1 MNDIQGGVMAPVTQD
16 QSELYARL
24 AQVIGEK
31 KDLRNP
37 LIEIL
42 RIAQEIFGYLPVE
55 VQEFI
60 ADQMQIP
67 ASKIY
72 GVVTFYNFFSMKP
85 RGKYMLNVCTGTACF
100 VKGAPRLIQMLSEQL
115 GVGMGET
122 TSDGLFT
129 MSAVRCVGACS
140 LAPVFVIGEDTFGR
154 IDSKDKIKEILSRY
168 E

>member
-1 MNDIQGGVMAPVTQD
+1 MAAIAQD
-16 QSELYARL
+16 TNRLYERL
-24 AQVIGEK
+24 AEAIEEK

-42 RIAQEIFGYLPVE
+42 RLAQEIFGYLPIE
-55 VQEFI
+55 VQEFV
-60 ADQMQIP
+60 AEKMNIP

-72 GVVTFYNFFSMKP
+72 GVVTFYNFFSMTP
-85 RGKYMLNVCTGTACF
+85 RGKYTLNVCTGTACF
-100 VKGAPRLIQMLSEQL
+100 VKGAPRLIQMLSDELQ
-115 GVGMGET
+115 VEMGGT
-122 TSDGLFT
+122 TKDGLFT

>member
-1 MNDIQGGVMAPVTQD
+1 MAAIAQD
-16 QSELYARL
+16 TNRLYDRL
-24 AQVIGEK
+24 AEAIEEK

-42 RIAQEIFGYLPVE
+42 RIAQEIFGYLPIE

-60 ADQMQIP
+60 AEKMNIP

-72 GVVTFYNFFSMKP
+72 GVVTFYNFFSMTP
-85 RGKYMLNVCTGTACF
+85 RGKYTLNVCTGTACF
-100 VKGAPRLIQMLSEQL
+100 VKGAPRLIQMISDEL
-115 GVGMGET
+115 GIEMGGT
-122 TSDGLFT
+122 TEDGRFT

-154 IDSKDKIKEILSRY
+154 VDSKDKIKEILARY

>member
-1 MNDIQGGVMAPVTQD
+1 MTPAPEKQN
-16 QSELYARL
+16 ELYEKLKA
-24 AQVIGEK
+24 VIAERK
-31 KDLRNP
+31 NLRNP

-42 RIAQEIFGYLPVE
+42 RTAQEIFGYLPVE

-60 ADQMQIP
+60 ANEMGIP

-85 RGKYMLNVCTGTACF
+85 RGKYMLNVCTGTACY
-100 VKGAPRLIQMLSEQL
+100 VKGAPRLIQMISDHL
-115 GVGMGET
+115 GIGMGET
-122 TSDGLFT
+122 TQDGLFT

-154 IDSKDKIKEILSRY
+154 IENKDKIAEILKRY
-168 E
+168 Q

>member
-1 MNDIQGGVMAPVTQD
+1 M
-16 QSELYARL
+16 RL
-24 AQVIGEK
+24 AEVIEEK

-42 RIAQEIFGYLPVE
+42 RIAQEIFGYLPIE
-55 VQEFI
+55 VQEFV
-60 ADQMQIP
+60 AEKMNVP

-85 RGKYMLNVCTGTACF
+85 RGKYTLNVCTGTACF
-100 VKGAPRLIQMLSEQL
+100 VKGAPRLIQMLSEEL
-115 GVGMGET
+115 NIKMGET
-122 TSDGLFT
+122 TEDGRFT

-140 LAPVFVIGEDTFGR
+140 LAPVFVIGEDTYGR
-154 IDSKDKIKEILSRY
+154 IDTKDKVKEIISRY

>member
-1 MNDIQGGVMAPVTQD
+1 MASVTQD
-16 QSELYARL
+16 TNRLYDRL
-24 AQVIGEK
+24 AEVIEEK
-31 KDLRNP
+31 KNLRNP

-42 RIAQEIFGYLPVE
+42 RIAQEIFGYLPIE

-60 ADQMQIP
+60 AEKMGIP

-85 RGKYMLNVCTGTACF
+85 RGKYTLNVCTGTACF
-100 VKGAPRLIQMLSEQL
+100 VKGAPRLIQMLSEEL
-115 GVGMGET
+115 GVQMGET
-122 TSDGLFT
+122 TEDGRFT

-154 IDSKDKIKEILSRY
+154 IDSKDKVKEILARY